1 MNIRND
7 DFYSHHFYYLIDRLF
22 LNLYYLSMNLL
33 RYLLFFVFL
42 VSCTNNKNINIF
54 VKFPKNIVKI
64 ENKHA
69 VFLSPER
76 LKIKKIVKSEDCESW
91 QLNYNFKKLLN
102 DSYVKL
108 LNSMFDDIVYVNKQL
123 SIKEIED
130 QKFNSFINFKDNFLF
145 LEFYTLRNTGKLK
158 ISLTSEFVV
167 EGNNKK
173 VKNVIKSEQS
183 WEKNVYFNCNVIE
196 GVSKIG
202 NLAFE
207 GLMNQAHEKI
217 YSSVK
222 NIVR

>member
-1 MNIRND
+1 
-7 DFYSHHFYYLIDRLF
+7 
-22 LNLYYLSMNLL
+22 MNLL

-42 VSCTNNKNINIF
+42 ISCSNSNKNIDIL
-54 VKFPKNIVKI
+54 VKFPNNIVKI

-76 LKIKKIVKSEDCESW
+76 FKIKKIVKSEDCESW
-91 QLNYNFKKLLN
+91 QLNYNFKKLFN

-108 LNSMFDDIVYVNKQL
+108 LNSMFDDIIFVNKKL
-123 SIKEIED
+123 SVKEIED
-130 QKFNSFINFKDNFLF
+130 QKFNSFINFKQNFFF
-145 LEFYTLRNTGKLK
+145 LEFYTLKNTGKLK

-173 VKNVIKSEQS
+173 VKNIIKSEQS
-183 WEKNVYFNCNVIE
+183 WEKNVYLNCSATE
-196 GVSKIG
+196 GLSKIS

-217 YSSVK
+217 YSSVR
-222 NIVR
+222 NILR

>member
-1 MNIRND
+1 
-7 DFYSHHFYYLIDRLF
+7 
-22 LNLYYLSMNLL
+22 MNLL

-42 VSCTNNKNINIF
+42 ISCSNSNKNIDIL
-54 VKFPKNIVKI
+54 VKFPNNIVKI

-76 LKIKKIVKSEDCESW
+76 FKIKKIIKSEDCESW
-91 QLNYNFKKLLN
+91 QLNYNFKKLFN
-102 DSYVKL
+102 ESYVKL
-108 LNSMFDDIVYVNKQL
+108 LNSMFDDIIFVNKQL
-123 SIKEIED
+123 SKKEIED
-130 QKFNSFINFKDNFLF
+130 QKFNSFINFKQNFFF
-145 LEFYTLRNTGKLK
+145 LEFYTLKNTGKLK

-173 VKNVIKSEQS
+173 VKNIIKSEQS
-183 WEKNVYFNCNVIE
+183 WEKNVYFSCSATE
-196 GVSKIG
+196 GVSKIS

-207 GLMNQAHEKI
+207 ELMNQAHEKI

>member
-1 MNIRND
+1 
-7 DFYSHHFYYLIDRLF
+7 
-22 LNLYYLSMNLL
+22 MNLL

-42 VSCTNNKNINIF
+42 ISCSNSNKNIDIL
-54 VKFPKNIVKI
+54 VKFPNNIVKI

-76 LKIKKIVKSEDCESW
+76 FKIKKIIKSEDCESW
-91 QLNYNFKKLLN
+91 QLNYNFKKLFN
-102 DSYVKL
+102 ESYVKL
-108 LNSMFDDIVYVNKQL
+108 LNSMFDDIIFVNKQL
-123 SIKEIED
+123 SKKEIED
-130 QKFNSFINFKDNFLF
+130 QKFNSFINFKQNFFF
-145 LEFYTLRNTGKLK
+145 LEFYTLKNTGKLK

-173 VKNVIKSEQS
+173 VKNIIKSEQS
-183 WEKNVYFNCNVIE
+183 WEKNVYFSCSATE
-196 GVSKIG
+196 GVSKIT

-207 GLMNQAHEKI
+207 ELMNQAHEKI

>member
-1 MNIRND
+1 
-7 DFYSHHFYYLIDRLF
+7 
-22 LNLYYLSMNLL
+22 MNLL

-42 VSCTNNKNINIF
+42 ISCSNSNKNIDIL
-54 VKFPKNIVKI
+54 VKFPNNIVKI

-76 LKIKKIVKSEDCESW
+76 FKIKKIIKSEDCESW
-91 QLNYNFKKLLN
+91 QLNYNFKKLFN
-102 DSYVKL
+102 ESYVKL
-108 LNSMFDDIVYVNKQL
+108 LNSMFDDIIFVNKQL
-123 SIKEIED
+123 SKKEIED
-130 QKFNSFINFKDNFLF
+130 QKFNSFINFKQNFFF
-145 LEFYTLRNTGKLK
+145 LEFYTLKNTGKLK

-173 VKNVIKSEQS
+173 VKNIIKSEQS
-183 WEKNVYFNCNVIE
+183 WEKNVYFSCSATE
-196 GVSKIG
+196 GVSKIS

-207 GLMNQAHEKI
+207 ELMNQAHENI

>member
-1 MNIRND
+1 
-7 DFYSHHFYYLIDRLF
+7 
-22 LNLYYLSMNLL
+22 MNLL

-42 VSCTNNKNINIF
+42 ISCSNSNENINIL
-54 VKFPKNIVKI
+54 VKFPNNIVKI

-76 LKIKKIVKSEDCESW
+76 FKIKKIVKSEDCESW
-91 QLNYNFKKLLN
+91 QLNYNFKKLFN

-108 LNSMFDDIVYVNKQL
+108 LNSMFDDIVFVNKQL
-123 SIKEIED
+123 SVKEIED
-130 QKFNSFINFKDNFLF
+130 KKFNSFINFEQNFFF
-145 LEFYTLRNTGKLK
+145 LEFYTLKNTGKLK
-158 ISLTSEFVV
+158 VSLTSEFVV

-173 VKNVIKSEQS
+173 VKNIIKSEQS
-183 WEKNVYFNCNVIE
+183 WEKNVYLNCSATE
-196 GVSKIG
+196 GLSKIS

-222 NIVR
+222 NILR